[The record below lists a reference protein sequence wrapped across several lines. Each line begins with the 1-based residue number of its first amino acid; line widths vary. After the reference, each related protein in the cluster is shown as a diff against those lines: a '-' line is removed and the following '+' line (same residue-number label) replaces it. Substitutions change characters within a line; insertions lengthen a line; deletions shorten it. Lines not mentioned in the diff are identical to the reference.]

1 MKSLNTKVIAII
13 SVIGALLVALLIAIS
28 IFLNQV
34 SSSFDAYSD
43 SVRKYNYLDD
53 GLMEGFQ
60 TSVAI
65 RNLNIFG
72 YEETAIKNLE
82 RALNNFISNTDKYV
96 EAVGKR
102 EQFQQIVNAF
112 RVQNETL
119 LKKIKANV
127 PIATQDI
134 KDTTKIW
141 RGLKDV
147 FQSEME
153 LTGKISEQ
161 SRADFLDSVN
171 VLSFYSIAIIA
182 SIVILSSLILWFS
195 KSYLVNS
202 IRAIE
207 FGLVDFFDFLN
218 HKNDNPK
225 AIAIKSKDEFG
236 IMANLINTNITN
248 IKEGLKQDKK
258 ALDESF
264 VKATEVENGNL
275 TARINTIPSN
285 PSLEQ
290 LRKTLNQM
298 ISALQSR
305 VGSDICIIQETFD
318 SFKVLD
324 FTSRVPNA
332 SGDVEMITN
341 LLGDEITKML
351 KSNLEQANLLQSKA
365 NNLKDYVQTLN
376 ASANSQAASVQESA
390 AAVEHMSSSM
400 SNINDKASEVIR
412 QSEDIKNIINIIRDI
427 AEQTNLLALNAAIE
441 AARAGE
447 HGRGFAVVAD
457 EVRKLAERTE
467 KSLTEIEA
475 NVNIL
480 SQGISEMSEGIS
492 EQTQAIS
499 QINQAIANVDEQ
511 TQQNLSV
518 AQNSHQI
525 TMELETIVS
534 QIVNE
539 VNKKRF

>member
-1 MKSLNTKVIAII
+1 
-13 SVIGALLVALLIAIS
+13 
-28 IFLNQV
+28 
-34 SSSFDAYSD
+34 
-43 SVRKYNYLDD
+43 
-53 GLMEGFQ
+53 
-60 TSVAI
+60 
-65 RNLNIFG
+65 
-72 YEETAIKNLE
+72 
-82 RALNNFISNTDKYV
+82 
-96 EAVGKR
+96 
-102 EQFQQIVNAF
+102 
-112 RVQNETL
+112 
-119 LKKIKANV
+119 
-127 PIATQDI
+127 
-134 KDTTKIW
+134 
-141 RGLKDV
+141 
-147 FQSEME
+147 
-153 LTGKISEQ
+153 
-161 SRADFLDSVN
+161 
-171 VLSFYSIAIIA
+171 
-182 SIVILSSLILWFS
+182 
-195 KSYLVNS
+195 
-202 IRAIE
+202 
-207 FGLVDFFDFLN
+207 
-218 HKNDNPK
+218 
-225 AIAIKSKDEFG
+225 
-236 IMANLINTNITN
+236 
-248 IKEGLKQDKK
+248 
-258 ALDESF
+258 
-264 VKATEVENGNL
+264 
-275 TARINTIPSN
+275 
-285 PSLEQ
+285 
-290 LRKTLNQM
+290 M

-511 TQQNLSV
+511 TRQNLSV